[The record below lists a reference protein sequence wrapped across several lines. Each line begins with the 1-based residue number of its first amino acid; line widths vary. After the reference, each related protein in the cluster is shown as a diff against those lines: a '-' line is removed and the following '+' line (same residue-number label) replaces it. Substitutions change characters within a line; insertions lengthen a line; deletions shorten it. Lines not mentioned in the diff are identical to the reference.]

1 MKIKIDKK
9 SEGSGVVR
17 KRKFSKKKISK
28 FCFLR
33 MPKICRLIFQII
45 QIKCFRYFELDT
57 WHLEK
62 DREVHDL
69 PWVSLFKAENGFTET
84 RFSAKFR
91 GASGLSKKDVHLDLP
106 FNSCSDWD
114 LNNKKGE
121 GFVA

>member
-17 KRKFSKKKISK
+17 KRKFSKKKFSK

-57 WHLEK
+57 LHLEK
-62 DREVHDL
+62 YREVHDL
-69 PWVSLFKAENGFTET
+69 PWVS
-84 RFSAKFR
+84 R
-91 GASGLSKKDVHLDLP
+91 
-106 FNSCSDWD
+106 
-114 LNNKKGE
+114 
-121 GFVA
+121 